1 MASFHDRAMTSAK
14 AVITDT
20 FGGRLVR
27 SDLSFHLL
35 GSGAEVDPPKN
46 KTSTVLNPGIYVS
59 QYTAFH
65 LKKGIIRSKKMGINQ
80 EDFEKLNMRAIVIS
94 SMMTA
99 FGLVVALAWKDTIN
113 ATVAYLMPD
122 NNDGTLQG
130 MYITAIAVTA
140 LVMGLAM
147 LVLKLNARVE
157 KEIERVQSYFD
168 DDDEDEEES
177 KES

>member
-1 MASFHDRAMTSAK
+1 M
-14 AVITDT
+14 
-20 FGGRLVR
+20 G
-27 SDLSFHLL
+27 
-35 GSGAEVDPPKN
+35 
-46 KTSTVLNPGIYVS
+46 
-59 QYTAFH
+59 
-65 LKKGIIRSKKMGINQ
+65 LKK
-80 EDFEKLNMRAIVIS
+80 EDFEKLNMRGIVIT

-99 FGLVVALAWKDTIN
+99 FGLVVALAWKETIN
-113 ATVAYLMPD
+113 ATVSYLMRD
-122 NNDGTLQG
+122 YADEETLMG
-130 MYITAIAVTA
+130 MYVTAIAVTA